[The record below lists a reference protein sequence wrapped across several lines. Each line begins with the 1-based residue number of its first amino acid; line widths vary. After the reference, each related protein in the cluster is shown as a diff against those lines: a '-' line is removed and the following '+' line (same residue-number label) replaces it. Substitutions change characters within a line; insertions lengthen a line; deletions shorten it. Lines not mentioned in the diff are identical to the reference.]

1 LASKLNPPVVK
12 WQGDFFGTID
22 DGNYFMKQTFSNFRR
37 LLVALVALLTLA
49 GANASEDFR
58 VTLLGTGDPIPRLD
72 RFGPAT
78 LVEAGAQKLLFD
90 VGRGATQ
97 RLVQMGIPLR
107 NVDAVF
113 LTHFHHD
120 HLVGLPDMW
129 MTGWIPP
136 PFGRRQVPYEVWG
149 PTGTASLLEHL
160 EKAFAL
166 NTSIRIPDELLPP
179 AGIEMLAHEFD
190 QDGVV
195 YEKDGVVVTAF
206 AVDHGDLIKPS
217 YGYRIDYDGRAVVI
231 SGDTKFDRNLIKAAK
246 GADLVV
252 HEVALASDELLASS
266 EQFRRIV
273 AHHTTPEEA
282 GIVFDEISPKL
293 AVYTHLVMLSGPDI
307 PEAPLASL
315 VTRTRSNY
323 DGPLIVGEDLMSFI
337 VGDTV
342 TVIKADR

>member
-1 LASKLNPPVVK
+1 
-12 WQGDFFGTID
+12 
-22 DGNYFMKQTFSNFRR
+22 MKKTFSINQKA
-37 LLVALVALLTLA
+37 LLTIVALLTFA

-78 LVEAGAQKLLFD
+78 LVEAGNQKLLFD

-97 RLVQMGIPLR
+97 RLVQMRIPLR

-149 PTGTASLLEHL
+149 PTGTASMLEHL
-160 EKAFAL
+160 EKAFEL

-231 SGDTKFDRNLIKAAK
+231 SGDTKFDENLIKAAE

-252 HEVALASDELLASS
+252 HEVALATDELLASS

-273 AHHTTPEEA
+273 GHHTTPEEA
-282 GIVFDEISPKL
+282 GIVFDRIGPKL
-293 AVYTHLVMLSGPDI
+293 AVYTHLVMLSSATI

-315 VTRTRSNY
+315 ITRTRTHY

-337 VGDTV
+337 VGETV
-342 TVIKADR
+342 SVITVGR